1 MSGKKLTLFVVA
13 GEASGD
19 LHAANLVKAL
29 RKEYADGEIEF
40 FGSAGPRMREAGV
53 EPVVWADDLAIIGL
67 AEIGM
72 ALPQFLKA
80 FIALKR
86 SVREMKPD
94 AAILVD
100 FPDFN
105 LKLVKWL
112 KKRGIKVVYY
122 ISPQLWAWRSYRVR
136 MIKKYV
142 DLMIT
147 ILPFEKVWYASKDFI
162 NLEYVGHPL
171 ATEVHSGSTKADFCK
186 RHGLNCESPVIALL
200 PGSRLKEVTRILPNM
215 LAASRRIAVDRPD
228 VQFVIAATNEA
239 SASTIRAMG
248 RDGKTIVVGETHDAL
263 NAADA
268 AAVASG

>member
-122 ISPQLWAWRSYRVR
+122 ISPQ
-136 MIKKYV
+136 
-142 DLMIT
+142 
-147 ILPFEKVWYASKDFI
+147 
-162 NLEYVGHPL
+162 
-171 ATEVHSGSTKADFCK
+171 
-186 RHGLNCESPVIALL
+186 
-200 PGSRLKEVTRILPNM
+200 
-215 LAASRRIAVDRPD
+215 DRK
-228 VQFVIAATNEA
+228 
-239 SASTIRAMG
+239 S
-248 RDGKTIVVGETHDAL
+248 VV
-263 NAADA
+263 
-268 AAVASG
+268 